1 MARRLTATFLCM
13 ALLLAFS
20 VAALAQQIIEP
31 DYDTWNTLAERA
43 EAALE
48 TGDETDAALEALR
61 EAIAARRTEFL
72 AAESSHE
79 NRLDT
84 LRAQIDALGP
94 VPEEGLSE
102 PSEIADRRTELNE
115 QLTRLLAPQ
124 RAATEAFNRADGLV
138 GELDDALRARQT
150 DALLDLGPT
159 PLNPALWPGAITH
172 LTDTLGIIWG
182 EFERAFRSETQLAQA
197 RANLPATI
205 LLLVIALALVLR
217 GRVWMQRI
225 TAAVQDRSGAVGR
238 VALGYIVSMTQV
250 IVPVL
255 GLFVLTRALMSTGVF
270 GPRGAQVVEALTPAG
285 VLFFGLIWLGSR
297 IFPKGTRLASWFRLD
312 DRMRKVGRFYTGAM
326 GGVLA
331 LTVLFGALF
340 LDGETPYDVDAST
353 VLGFPILVL
362 LGLVLYRLG
371 RLLIRAVAVE
381 APTEGEV
388 SQDGLRD
395 KMTRLLGRAL
405 VVVGVFGPFMMAIGY
420 AALAGA
426 TLFPAAV
433 SLALIGFLVTLH
445 RPISDVYALIFG
457 GDTDQATE
465 ALVPVLIS
473 FFLGLASSPLFALIW
488 GVRPAELRE
497 LWATFLAGVTLGETR
512 ISPID
517 FVTVI
522 VVFLLLYALTRFI
535 QGTLKSTILPKTRMD
550 VGGRN
555 AITSGVGYVGIF
567 LAGLIAI
574 TAAGIDLSNLAIFA
588 SALAVGVGFG
598 LQTIVSNFVS
608 GIILLIERPISEGD
622 WIEVG
627 GQMGYVR
634 DISVR
639 STRIET
645 FDRTDV
651 IVPNAD
657 LVSGTVTN
665 WTRGN
670 LTGRVIVP
678 VGVAYGTDTRRVEAI
693 LREIAEAHPMV
704 ALSPAP
710 AVLFQGFGADSLDFE
725 IRAILRDVNWVLSVK
740 SDMNHE
746 IARRFTEEEIEIPFA
761 QRDIWLR
768 NPEALRGEEAKATTP
783 PTPQQHP
790 PAPPVSP
797 ELAGGDFGDD

>member
-1 MARRLTATFLCM
+1 MARPLIAAVLALVLALTLTV
-13 ALLLAFS
+13 S
-20 VAALAQQIIEP
+20 AQAQHTGEP
-31 DYDTWNTLAERA
+31 DYDTWNQLAERA
-43 EAALE
+43 ESALE
-48 TGDETDAALEALR
+48 AGDATDASLEALR
-61 EAIAARRTEFL
+61 DAIAARRTEFL
-72 AAESSHE
+72 SAESSQE

-94 VPEEGLSE
+94 VPEEGQSE
-102 PSEIADRRTELNE
+102 PTEIADRRTALNE
-115 QLTRLLAPQ
+115 QLVRLLAPQ

-138 GELDDALRARQT
+138 GELDDELRARQT

-159 PLNPALWPGAITH
+159 PLNPALWPGAVAH
-172 LTDTLGIIWG
+172 LTDTTGIILG
-182 EFERAFRSETQLAQA
+182 EFLQAWNSEIQRAQA
-197 RANLPATI
+197 RANLPATL
-205 LLLVIALALVLR
+205 LLLVIALALVAR
-217 GRVWMQRI
+217 GRDWMQRI
-225 TAAVQDRSGAVGR
+225 TMAVQDRSGAVGR
-238 VALGYIVSMTQV
+238 VAVGYIVSMGQV

-255 GLFVLTRALMSTGVF
+255 GLYVLTRALLSTGVF
-270 GPRGAQVVEALTPAG
+270 GPRGVQVVEALTPAG
-285 VLFFGLIWLGSR
+285 VLFFGLMWLGSR
-297 IFPKGTRLASWFRLD
+297 IFPKGTRIASWFRLD
-312 DRMRKVGRFYTGAM
+312 DRMRKVGRFHTGAM
-326 GGVLA
+326 GAILA
-331 LTVLFGALF
+331 IAVLFGAFF
-340 LDGETPYDVDAST
+340 LDGETPYDADAAA

-371 RLLIRAVAVE
+371 RLLIQAVAAE
-381 APTEGEV
+381 GASADEPTE
-388 SQDGLRD
+388 GLRD
-395 KMTRLLGRAL
+395 KITRLLGRAL
-405 VVVGVFGPFMMAIGY
+405 VAVGVFGPIMGAIGY
-420 AALAGA
+420 ATLASA
-426 TLFPAAV
+426 TVFPSAV
-433 SLALIGFLVTLH
+433 SLALIGFLLTLH

-457 GDTDQATE
+457 GDTEQASE

-473 FFLGLASSPLFALIW
+473 FLLGLASSPLFALIW
-488 GVRPAELRE
+488 GVRWAEISE
-497 LWATFLAGVTLGETR
+497 LWARFLAGVTLGETR
-512 ISPID
+512 ISPVD
-517 FVTVI
+517 FLTVI
-522 VVFLLLYALTRFI
+522 VVFALLYALTRFV
-535 QGTLKSTILPKTRMD
+535 QGTLKSTILPKTRID

-555 AITSGVGYVGIF
+555 AITSGVGYVGIL

-574 TAAGIDLSNLAIFA
+574 TSAGIDLSNLAIFA

-678 VGVAYGTDTRRVEAI
+678 VGVAYGTDTRKVEVI

-704 ALSPAP
+704 ALSPSP
-710 AVLFQGFGADSLDFE
+710 AIIFQGFGADSLDFE

-746 IARRFTEEEIEIPFA
+746 IARRFAEEEIEIPFA
-761 QRDIWLR
+761 QRDVWLR
-768 NPEALRGEEAKATTP
+768 NPEALRGEATKP
-783 PTPQQHP
+783 AAPVPEQHP
-790 PAPPVSP
+790 PAPPISP
-797 ELAGGDFGDD
+797 ELVGGDLGDD